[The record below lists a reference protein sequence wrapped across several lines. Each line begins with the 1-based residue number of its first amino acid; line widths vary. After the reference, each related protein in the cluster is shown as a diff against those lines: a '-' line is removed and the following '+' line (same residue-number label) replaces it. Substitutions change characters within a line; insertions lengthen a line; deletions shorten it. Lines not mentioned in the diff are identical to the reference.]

1 MKQSVKNKL
10 LAVAVE
16 DIIKKVI
23 LTIGILCCFFG
34 GVFIGYSFA
43 NKECEPCQVGFASV
57 DDMMFL
63 VNELKECEGFSR
75 YDL

>member
-1 MKQSVKNKL
+1 MKQAIKNKL
-10 LAVAVE
+10 LLIA
-16 DIIKKVI
+16 
-23 LTIGILCCFFG
+23 GILCFFLG
-34 GVFIGYSFA
+34 GAFVGYSFA